1 MLREQTQDL
10 IISQVKYENSIKLS
24 SRKDLGVYLTNNI
37 NTVDNI
43 LDVIDFEAA
52 DILSKKVLEPSCG
65 NGVFVIRYLE
75 KLIKLGASEFEFA
88 DFIEKNLFYNDIDKK
103 MVDVT
108 TENIQTLYKRHFK
121 NTYKG
126 KFNAF
131 VFDFTQRIKPKGNSL
146 FDTTLDVPIAK
157 FLEDID
163 YVIGNPPYVTLYGRR
178 DRKKDEAQRAYYLSR
193 YSQFPNSLKNGKINF
208 VMLFLE
214 QSIDFLKTGGKLSF
228 IIDLAF
234 FETAYEH
241 TRKYLL
247 DNTRILSIEYNIKD
261 FEVASGQVIIKV
273 QKEKIKNNIV
283 SITDAESKSTIEIDQ
298 SNWNNSNDQYRF
310 KFNLCSV
317 NQQIIDKI
325 KKKKCRTLK
334 ELYPKKNLRTC
345 VMLLNMENLFVFE
358 EQNKD
363 LNVPIYPYY
372 QGSKGL
378 SEKYSNLKHTMFF
391 HYNKQL
397 QDNVND
403 ELKAELEIKG
413 VKNKKRLGLGEIVI
427 YDNPKIFIRQSAKE
441 IIASYDSQPSAANNS
456 LYVFSLREN
465 SEEAIQF
472 LKYLTG
478 LLNSELI
485 TFYAQQE
492 KIIRYSK
499 GKQPQI
505 KTSDLYTI
513 PIPEDKS
520 LQSKVI
526 SIVDKIYQKNGSES
540 EAKEDIDNL
549 IFDYFNIAKNEVI
562 KLKDAIESF

>member
-1 MLREQTQDL
+1 
-10 IISQVKYENSIKLS
+10 
-24 SRKDLGVYLTNNI
+24 
-37 NTVDNI
+37 
-43 LDVIDFEAA
+43 
-52 DILSKKVLEPSCG
+52 
-65 NGVFVIRYLE
+65 
-75 KLIKLGASEFEFA
+75 
-88 DFIEKNLFYNDIDKK
+88 
-103 MVDVT
+103 
-108 TENIQTLYKRHFK
+108 
-121 NTYKG
+121 
-126 KFNAF
+126 
-131 VFDFTQRIKPKGNSL
+131 
-146 FDTTLDVPIAK
+146 
-157 FLEDID
+157 
-163 YVIGNPPYVTLYGRR
+163 
-178 DRKKDEAQRAYYLSR
+178 
-193 YSQFPNSLKNGKINF
+193 
-208 VMLFLE
+208 
-214 QSIDFLKTGGKLSF
+214 
-228 IIDLAF
+228 
-234 FETAYEH
+234 
-241 TRKYLL
+241 
-247 DNTRILSIEYNIKD
+247 
-261 FEVASGQVIIKV
+261 
-273 QKEKIKNNIV
+273 
-283 SITDAESKSTIEIDQ
+283 
-298 SNWNNSNDQYRF
+298 
-310 KFNLCSV
+310 
-317 NQQIIDKI
+317 
-325 KKKKCRTLK
+325 
-334 ELYPKKNLRTC
+334 
-345 VMLLNMENLFVFE
+345 
-358 EQNKD
+358 
-363 LNVPIYPYY
+363 
-372 QGSKGL
+372 
-378 SEKYSNLKHTMFF
+378 TMFF

-413 VKNKKRLGLGEIVI
+413 VKNKKRLGLGETVI